1 MKVIE
6 HINSNEDDLKVLY
19 EESRN
24 GSVFRLQLNNDG
36 TPSKMLLSW
45 KKIRQEMM
53 QIIYDTPDL
62 EHLIEEFGLQSQW
75 HQFKLKKRRI
85 YVHAIWNEE
94 DESGYSKI
102 VLSRSSG
109 TPKRA
114 NQSIMVEPGKSL
126 LITWAGYKEAWFK
139 VFNKKPNMDLREYP
153 SYRLLKEYKYSVSSF
168 DELHMKLHATEQKRQ
183 SLKEQPEDIR
193 WWAVLNFEYESPEAS
208 AREALGGLSARFD
221 KTEDQTT
228 RMSIRIRAQK
238 LFESIQP
245 LLFKKA
251 VTTDEVDII
260 WESWIKL
267 GLRKFGIDVSIVN
280 HLAVDAI
287 RALLR
292 KAALEH

>member
-1 MKVIE
+1 MEV
-6 HINSNEDDLKVLY
+6 
-19 EESRN
+19 
-24 GSVFRLQLNNDG
+24 
-36 TPSKMLLSW
+36 
-45 KKIRQEMM
+45 
-53 QIIYDTPDL
+53 IYDTPDL

-85 YVHAIWNEE
+85 YVHAIWNQV
-94 DESGYSKI
+94 DESRYSKI
-102 VLSRSSG
+102 ILSRSSDEFQG
-109 TPKRA
+109 A
-114 NQSIMVEPGKSL
+114 NQSIMVEPGKFV
-126 LITWAGYKEAWFK
+126 LITWVTNTDEIKYPLSWMDWERLMADIDGYGIVHRSYKKAWIR
-139 VFNKKPNMDLREYP
+139 VFNKKPDLSSGEYP
-153 SYRLLKEYKYSVSSF
+153 SYRLFREYKYSVSSF
-168 DELHMKLHATEQKRQ
+168 DELHMKLHATEEKRLC
-183 SLKEQPEDIR
+183 LKEQPEDIR
-193 WWAVLNFEYESPEAS
+193 WFVVLNFESESPEAS
-208 AREALGGLSARFD
+208 ARVDLGVLSALFD

-228 RMSIRIRAQK
+228 REAITIWAQK
-238 LFESIQP
+238 MFESIQP